1 MEAWQS
7 LVPVLLAAG
16 CTVSLAPL
24 AILAG
29 RRLGA
34 VDQPGARRV
43 NDRPVPRLGGL
54 AIYGGF
60 MLAFAFLPV
69 AAEGRIGLS
78 VAATAAFLVGLADD
92 LFGLKP
98 LVKLGGQIL
107 VAAVLP
113 VCGVSIRF
121 LTNPWGGMIGLG
133 WLAAPA
139 TVFWVV
145 SLMNMINLIDGLDG
159 LAAGVS
165 AIAALSLLFLP
176 QCTQRP
182 LVALLCLLTIGCAL
196 GFLPFNFHPARTFM
210 GDGGSHF
217 FGLILGFITVAGAL
231 KGRAALTLSVPFL
244 ALAVPF
250 ADTVLAVVRRW
261 YRGRP
266 IFAADT
272 DHLHHRLLF
281 LGFNHRQTVLVLYL
295 CSAFF
300 GLGSIF
306 LARLAARSGAAMLVG
321 LVACAALGLS
331 RLGSNRFLG

>member
-1 MEAWQS
+1 MEVGRILVPIALAAGLTAS
-7 LVPVLLAAG
+7 LVPL
-16 CTVSLAPL
+16 T
-24 AILAG
+24 ILTG
-29 RRLGA
+29 RRLG
-34 VDQPGARRV
+34 VEDQPGKRRI
-43 NDRPVPRLGGL
+43 NDHPVPRLGGL

-60 MLAFAFLPV
+60 MFALIFLPEPAGGR
-69 AAEGRIGLS
+69 AALFF
-78 VAATAAFLVGLADD
+78 AATAAFLVGLADD

-98 LVKLGGQIL
+98 VVKLGGQIL
-107 VAAVLP
+107 AASILP
-113 VCGVSIRF
+113 ICGVSIRF
-121 LTNPWGGMIGLG
+121 LTNPLGGMIGLG
-133 WLAAPA
+133 WLAFPA

-145 SLMNMINLIDGLDG
+145 ALMNMINLIDGLDG

-165 AIAALSLLFLP
+165 AIAAFSLLFLP

-182 LVALLCLLTIGCAL
+182 FVSMLCLLTIGCAL

-217 FGLILGFITVAGAL
+217 FGFILGYITVAGAL

-261 YRGRP
+261 YRRQP

-272 DHLHHRLLF
+272 EHLHHRLLF

-295 CSAFF
+295 CSVFF
-300 GLGSIF
+300 GVGSVF
-306 LARLAARSGAAMLVG
+306 LARLAARSGALILIG

-331 RLGSNRFLG
+331 RLGSNRSSG